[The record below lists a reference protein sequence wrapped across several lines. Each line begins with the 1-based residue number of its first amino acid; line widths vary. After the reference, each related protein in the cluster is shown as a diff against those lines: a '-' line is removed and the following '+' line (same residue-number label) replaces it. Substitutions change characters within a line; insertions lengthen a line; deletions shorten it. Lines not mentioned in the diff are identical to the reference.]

1 MIKHLFALAVAL
13 AAPAAHAAD
22 QSDWWFAESDHFRV
36 YSAGG
41 EDTAQELAMRLEML
55 DMAMRIYTGVA
66 LDQSGTTPEVA
77 KPTLFQFGT
86 NEDIADLIGVDGVYG
101 FFVPRAGNSV
111 AFMPLETKDSRRR
124 GGTPGTRHYTD
135 FNTNNIDPLAVIQ
148 HEYTHYFMFQHAPAA
163 YPAWY
168 QEGLAEVFGML
179 RIEDNRFFVGDPPPH
194 RMNEIAVF
202 KVDAEEMFRPVRNY
216 VNYPHYGHGWL
227 LTNYLAFEPSRSG
240 QLAAFLK
247 ALNSGTDSLVAAREA
262 FGDLDQLSK
271 ELNAYRKER
280 SRGLAVPYPAD
291 TQPVIK
297 LRKLSADEI
306 ARMDLFVQSQA
317 GVTKEEAARQL
328 SDANAILGQ
337 HPHSLP
343 VLLEAAEVHTDAG
356 QYQKGYDLYK
366 EAVAKD
372 PKSVAGNLGLAR
384 LELQFAENDPSWL
397 QTARQSFL
405 RVNEIEN
412 EEPNA
417 LAGYYRTFVLAGVTP
432 PEDAVI
438 ALEGAYIR
446 APFDEDIRKTLAYQL
461 ITEKRDEEA
470 LVVLGPILNTPHSN
484 KQVRELRELATK
496 FSDGD
501 RDPLIAKLKPSL
513 SEDD

>member
-1 MIKHLFALAVAL
+1 MIKHLFALAVAI
-13 AAPAAHAAD
+13 AAPAANAAD
-22 QSDWWFAESDHFRV
+22 TSDWWFAESDHFRV

-41 EDTAQELAMRLEML
+41 EQTAQDLATRLEML

-66 LDQSGTTPEVA
+66 LDQGGSTPDVA

-86 NEDIADLIGVDGVYG
+86 NDDIANLIGVDGVYG
-101 FFVPRAGNSV
+101 FFIPRAGNSV
-111 AFMPLETKDSRRR
+111 AFMPLTTEERRRR
-124 GGTPGTRHYTD
+124 GGSPGTRHYTE
-135 FNTNNIDPLAVIQ
+135 FNANNIDPLAVIQ

-168 QEGLAEVFGML
+168 REGLAEVFGML

-194 RMNEIAVF
+194 RMNEIAVY

-227 LTNYLAFEPSRSG
+227 LTNYLAFEPSRAN
-240 QLAAFLK
+240 QLAVFLK

-280 SRGLAVPYPAD
+280 SRGLAVPFPAD
-291 TQPVIK
+291 TQPVIE
-297 LRKLSADEI
+297 LRKLSAAEA
-306 ARMDLFVQSQA
+306 ARMDLYIQSQA
-317 GVTKEEAARQL
+317 GVTKEQATRQL
-328 SDANAILGQ
+328 SEANA
-337 HPHSLP
+337 
-343 VLLEAAEVHTDAG
+343 VLQQYPDRLATLLAAAEVHTDAG
-356 QYQKGYDLYK
+356 RLQEGYDLYK
-366 EAVAKD
+366 KAVATD

-384 LELQFAENDPSWL
+384 LELQFAEEDPAWL
-397 QTARQSFL
+397 QTARRSFL

-417 LAGYYRTFVLAGVTP
+417 LAGYYRTFVLAGATP

-438 ALEGAYIR
+438 ALEGAFVR
-446 APFDEDIRKTLAYQL
+446 APFDEDIRETLAYQL
-461 ITEKRDEEA
+461 ITENRDDEA
-470 LVVLGPILNTPHSN
+470 LVVLGPILNSPHSN
-484 KQVRELRELATK
+484 KRVRELRELTTK
-496 FSDGD
+496 FSSGE
-501 RDPLIAKLKPSL
+501 REPLIAKLKPSF
-513 SEDD
+513 SEKD